1 MYIVCET
8 LASNDKRYLPD
19 MERIYSHW
27 IYTTYYIPRKI
38 DLSNYEAVEVSE
50 QVARSQKFA
59 NANKGKIGLRTGSLA
74 HEEVFGESTEP
85 DGEKT
90 YYYITPEDEALTV
103 ELLKV
108 EMDLYL
114 KTHYKKVVG
123 DKNYSKYQTKR
134 IQIEKEIQECKS
146 IVECKIL
153 QHKRFGL
160 DSLHAA
166 KTSYDLGDATYDLSE
181 PGVGNPD

>member
-8 LASNDKRYLPD
+8 LAGNDPRFLPD

-27 IYTTYYIPRKI
+27 IYTTYFIPRRI
-38 DLSNYEAVEVSE
+38 DLSNYDAVEISE
-50 QVARSQKFA
+50 SVARAQKFA
-59 NANKGKIGLRTGSLA
+59 NVNKGKIGFRTGSLA

-90 YYYITPEDEALTV
+90 YYYITPEDEELTV
-103 ELLKV
+103 ELLKA
-108 EMDLYL
+108 EMNLYL
-114 KTHYKKVVG
+114 HTHYKKVVD
-123 DKNYSKYQTKR
+123 DKDYSKYQSKR
-134 IQIEKEIQECKS
+134 LQVEREISACQT
-146 IVECKIL
+146 IIECKIL

-166 KTSYDLGDATYDLSE
+166 KTTYELGDATYDLSE
-181 PGVGNPD
+181 IGIGNPD